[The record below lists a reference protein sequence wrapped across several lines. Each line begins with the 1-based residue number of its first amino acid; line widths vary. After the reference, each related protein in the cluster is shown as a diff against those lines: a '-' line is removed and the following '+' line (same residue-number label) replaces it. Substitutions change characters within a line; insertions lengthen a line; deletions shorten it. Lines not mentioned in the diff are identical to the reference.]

1 MYISIFIYVFFMLL
15 NFSVAVAGKKSKVIL
30 GLTFAY
36 ILILICG
43 NTLNPDRDNYISY
56 YISGWYPEGMEQ
68 GYVWLSKTFSSLN
81 ISYEMFLC
89 IIMIISTFCY
99 CVILKNF
106 LSYHLFIVLFMAFQ
120 IYFDYVQIRCTVAV
134 ALFCVG
140 IYFYSKGKKFLYIL
154 SILASSLFHKMMLI
168 YFLLLFI
175 NTKKKM
181 TYKWLKG
188 LSLIIVFMC
197 IAIFCSNRGFA
208 FLLPYIEKIPFL
220 PMAKITK
227 YFTTQTH
234 GWFLV
239 MAMLQFMNLLI
250 VYFSNNIIQKY
261 SDKNN
266 MRNPEIGK
274 DFSKVVFALALFTNF
289 ILPLTLIHGE
299 FIRYIRNYNMLIYIL
314 AGVVLELK
322 KKTIGK
328 MYLPINRKYVI
339 NLNIYWVALLIN
351 IVMWYVLYTPYNIN
365 IDIFKYNSLLPW
377 M

>member
-1 MYISIFIYVFFMLL
+1 
-15 NFSVAVAGKKSKVIL
+15 
-30 GLTFAY
+30 
-36 ILILICG
+36 
-43 NTLNPDRDNYISY
+43 
-56 YISGWYPEGMEQ
+56 
-68 GYVWLSKTFSSLN
+68 
-81 ISYEMFLC
+81 
-89 IIMIISTFCY
+89 
-99 CVILKNF
+99 
-106 LSYHLFIVLFMAFQ
+106 
-120 IYFDYVQIRCTVAV
+120 
-134 ALFCVG
+134 
-140 IYFYSKGKKFLYIL
+140 
-154 SILASSLFHKMMLI
+154 
-168 YFLLLFI
+168 
-175 NTKKKM
+175 M